1 MGRIFSDI
9 NMGASSLKDRGPNQM
24 AGHPI
29 QTGLH
34 HQEDLMEEDLE
45 VLKDPQQLLLFL
57 MNNQLYQL
65 PVQMSMQEDVNVETL
80 LKGSKPIPF
89 GWEMSNVVLQSFI
102 PLPGHLRFSQLF
114 YHLIVM
120 PKISS
125 K

>member
-45 VLKDPQQLLLFL
+45 VLKDHQQLLLFL

-80 LKGSKPIPF
+80 LKGSKPIPLV
-89 GWEMSNVVLQSFI
+89 GRC
-102 PLPGHLRFSQLF
+102 PTLF
-114 YHLIVM
+114 YSL
-120 PKISS
+120 S
-125 K
+125 

>member
-45 VLKDPQQLLLFL
+45 VLKDHQQLDQPQLQDPQQLLLFL

-65 PVQMSMQEDVNVETL
+65 PVQMPMQEDVNVAAQL
-80 LKGSKPIPF
+80 MGSKPIPF

-102 PLPGHLRFSQLF
+102 PPPGHLRFSQLF
-114 YHLIVM
+114 
-120 PKISS
+120 
-125 K
+125 